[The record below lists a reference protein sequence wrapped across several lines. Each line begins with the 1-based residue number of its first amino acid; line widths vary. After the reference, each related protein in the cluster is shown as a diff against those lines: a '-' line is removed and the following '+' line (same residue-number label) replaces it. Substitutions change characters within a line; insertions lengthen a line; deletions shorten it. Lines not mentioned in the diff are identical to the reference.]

1 MMVIVV
7 DDGAGDDGG
16 DDGGDDTAGEI
27 GGGDGGGGCGDEGID
42 VTDTEDSIV
51 DLGSSLHR
59 NKS

>member
-1 MMVIVV
+1 MVIVV

-27 GGGDGGGGCGDEGID
+27 GGGGCGDEGID

>member
-1 MMVIVV
+1 MVIVV

-27 GGGDGGGGCGDEGID
+27 GGGGGGGCGDEGID

>member
-1 MMVIVV
+1 MVE
-7 DDGAGDDGG
+7 DAAGK
-16 DDGGDDTAGEI
+16 I
-27 GGGDGGGGCGDEGID
+27 GGGCGDGGGGGDEGID